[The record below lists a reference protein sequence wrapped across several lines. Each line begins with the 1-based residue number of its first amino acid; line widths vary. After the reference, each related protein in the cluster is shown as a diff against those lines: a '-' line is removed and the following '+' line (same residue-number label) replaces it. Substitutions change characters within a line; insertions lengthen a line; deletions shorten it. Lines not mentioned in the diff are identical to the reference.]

1 MLSFKDAM
9 FKYFQELPSEIYASL
24 IIMTIVCIFAVIVGR
39 KVKKADP
46 FKRPSTIV
54 LAGYTIVNGI
64 SGFVKNNMGKKL
76 GYFAPYLCMVAMYLP
91 MCMVSGLLG
100 LPSPIAYWGV
110 PLCLALGTFFMIH
123 FTAIRYNGVKSWSK
137 RFIEPFPVF
146 LPINIVTLPSTVISL
161 SFRLFGNALA
171 GSIIMTLIYWV
182 TGNISGS
189 LTGLVGLN
197 TVPFIGEINYVAPFL
212 APVFH
217 AYFDA
222 FGAFIQTLVFMM
234 LTALF
239 TAQELPEE
247 TN

>member
-1 MLSFKDAM
+1 MLSFKDALINYL
-9 FKYFQELPSEIYASL
+9 KNLPKEIYASL
-24 IIMTIVCIFAVIVGR
+24 IIMVIVCIFAIIVGQ

-46 FKRPSTIV
+46 FKRPTTTV
-54 LAGYTIVNGI
+54 LVGYTIVNGI
-64 SGFVKNNMGKKL
+64 SGFVKNNMGKRL
-76 GYFAPYLCMVAMYLP
+76 MYFAPYLCMVAMYLP
-91 MCMVSGLLG
+91 MCMVSGLIG
-100 LPSPIAYWGV
+100 LPSPISYWGV

-123 FTAIRYNGVKSWSK
+123 FTAIKYNGLKSWSK

-171 GSIIMTLIYWV
+171 GSIIMMLIYWV
-182 TGNISGS
+182 TGSVSTS
-189 LTGLVGLN
+189 LGGLVGL
-197 TVPFIGEINYVAPFL
+197 TSVPIVGKINYVAPVL

>member
-1 MLSFKDAM
+1 MLAIKDAV
-9 FKYFQELPSEIYASL
+9 FNYFAELPAEIYASL
-24 IIMTIVCIFAVIVGR
+24 IIMAIICIFSVIVGH

-54 LAGYTIVNGI
+54 LIGYTIVDGVSN
-64 SGFVKNNMGKKL
+64 FVKNNMGKKL
-76 GYFAPYLCMVAMYLP
+76 LYFAPYLCVIIMYLP
-91 MCMVSGLLG
+91 MCMIAGLIG

-110 PLCLALGTFFMIH
+110 PLCLALGSFVMIH
-123 FTAIRYNGVKSWSK
+123 FTAIKYNGVKSWSH

-182 TGNISGS
+182 TGSMS
-189 LTGLVGLN
+189 TGLAGLLGFVN
-197 TVPFIGEINYVAPFL
+197 VPVIGEFNYIGPFL
-212 APVFH
+212 APLFH

-239 TAQELPEE
+239 VAQEMPEE
-247 TN
+247 E